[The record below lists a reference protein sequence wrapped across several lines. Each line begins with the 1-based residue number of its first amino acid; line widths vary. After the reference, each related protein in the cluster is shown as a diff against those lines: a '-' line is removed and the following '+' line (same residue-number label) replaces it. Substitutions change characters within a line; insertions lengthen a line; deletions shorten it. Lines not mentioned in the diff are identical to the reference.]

1 MWRPRRHH
9 SVQGGGLTNKAF
21 TSPSLIQITCGKC
34 SCCAPVATTLRKAG
48 LARLLDAAK
57 GTPYEEAFADPAWM
71 GAVLAP
77 QATVGPITS
86 QDIDSYILP
95 PVPEWGNATWTVDLL
110 SAERSVTTAG
120 GRRLPVRGGGGVG
133 GVQVGRAQVVQ
144 GDIMACK
151 AVVHVVDKAV
161 V

>member
-1 MWRPRRHH
+1 
-9 SVQGGGLTNKAF
+9 
-21 TSPSLIQITCGKC
+21 
-34 SCCAPVATTLRKAG
+34 
-48 LARLLDAAK
+48 
-57 GTPYEEAFADPAWM
+57 M

-77 QATVGPITS
+77 QATAGPITS

-144 GDIMACK
+144 GDITACK